1 MPDQSSDWR
10 ELCEAAAKEH
20 DPDKFMALIIE
31 LNNALEERER
41 RRDDVGRYEHEKN
54 RRPRSSAREFA
65 SNGIFLPT
73 SSSSPS

>member
-10 ELCEAAAKEH
+10 KLCEAAAKER

-41 RRDDVGRYEHEKN
+41 RRDDVGHYEHEKN
-54 RRPRSSAREFA
+54 RRPRASAREFA
-65 SNGIFLPT
+65 IQDFFLPT
-73 SSSSPS
+73 SNSSPS